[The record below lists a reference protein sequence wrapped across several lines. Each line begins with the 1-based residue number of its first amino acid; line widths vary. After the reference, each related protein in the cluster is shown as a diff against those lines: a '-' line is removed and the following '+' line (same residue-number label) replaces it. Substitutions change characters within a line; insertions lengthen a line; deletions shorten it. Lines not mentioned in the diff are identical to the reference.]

1 MQKTTHGGSTA
12 VGTTEDFEIDNISF
26 MTGGATYTIED
37 TTNSNGSGSWRNNIA
52 SYTPMDIGYSMGVY
66 NYSGFNN
73 NDETTESALIVAN
86 GTSAT
91 SKVSNLVVLDN
102 GGQASSGIL
111 VYNPNGT
118 PTQGASTPQQV
129 SAYGYTNG
137 TYSATGNG
145 TPITE
150 VGTPTTGL
158 EGDLENDN
166 SAQDGG
172 PNQNFAGDA
181 TGDNIAVGVEGVVT
195 DPDNG
200 KQYAGYELAADPESD
215 VYGSELV
222 AGDDPAQLFIY
233 KNGGSSVYY
242 ISPTII
248 FEAYAVPLPS
258 PFWCGLGLMGILGLV
273 KLRASGRIE
282 A

>member
-1 MQKTTHGGSTA
+1 
-12 VGTTEDFEIDNISF
+12 
-26 MTGGATYTIED
+26 
-37 TTNSNGSGSWRNNIA
+37 
-52 SYTPMDIGYSMGVY
+52 
-66 NYSGFNN
+66 
-73 NDETTESALIVAN
+73 
-86 GTSAT
+86 
-91 SKVSNLVVLDN
+91 
-102 GGQASSGIL
+102 
-111 VYNPNGT
+111 
-118 PTQGASTPQQV
+118 
-129 SAYGYTNG
+129 
-137 TYSATGNG
+137 
-145 TPITE
+145 
-150 VGTPTTGL
+150 
-158 EGDLENDN
+158 
-166 SAQDGG
+166 
-172 PNQNFAGDA
+172 
-181 TGDNIAVGVEGVVT
+181 VT